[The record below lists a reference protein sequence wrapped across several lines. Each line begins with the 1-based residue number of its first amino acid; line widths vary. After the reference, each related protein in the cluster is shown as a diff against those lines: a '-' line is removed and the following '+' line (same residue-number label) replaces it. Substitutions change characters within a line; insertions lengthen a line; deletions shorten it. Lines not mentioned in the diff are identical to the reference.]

1 MYNIVKEQEARYK
14 FASKIVTGKVLDI
27 SYGKFMAYS
36 GAKILLDGGASEVW
50 NYDISDEKSLDVRKY
65 RNGSIQFQHFN
76 TDILDEKFNSIILF
90 ESAYTIHGLSSSVN
104 NFSKLLN
111 ENGVFIISVFNR
123 EFNDTYYFSNIK
135 NVEGLTK
142 NQFGVILA
150 NIFPNVTFYSQ
161 LLPLKRDILVTCLHY
176 YSFIKQLIRN
186 TMGTILLIFD
196 KKSTF
201 YKVRLQKT
209 ISKVNKLS
217 ENIYDRIFDKDFE
230 PILFEDNHKPTY
242 FIAICKK

>member
-27 SYGKFMAYS
+27 SYGKFMAYF

-50 NYDISDEKSLDVRKY
+50 NYDISDEKSLDVRKHH
-65 RNGSIQFQHFN
+65 NGNIQFQHFN
-76 TDILDEKFNSIILF
+76 KDILDEKFDSIILF
-90 ESAYTIHGLSSSVN
+90 ESAYAIHDLSSNIN
-104 NFSKLLN
+104 NFSKMLN
-111 ENGVFIISVFNR
+111 ENGVFVISVFNR

-135 NVEGLTK
+135 NVEGFTK
-142 NQFGVILA
+142 NQFGMILT
-150 NIFPNVTFYSQ
+150 NIFHNVTFYSQ
-161 LLPLKRDILVTCLHY
+161 LLPLKRDLLVTGLHY
-176 YSFIKQLIRN
+176 YSFMKQLIRN
-186 TMGTILLIFD
+186 TMGNILLIFD

-201 YKVRLQKT
+201 YKIRLQKT
-209 ISKVNKLS
+209 ISRVTKLS
-217 ENIYDRIFDKDFE
+217 ENIHDGIFDKEFE

>member
-1 MYNIVKEQEARYK
+1 MHNIVIEQEARYK

-27 SYGKFMAYS
+27 SYGKFMAYY

-50 NYDISDEKSLDVRKY
+50 NYDISNEKSLDVRKY
-65 RNGSIQFQHFN
+65 HNGNIQFQHFN
-76 TDILDEKFNSIILF
+76 KNMLDEKFDSIILF
-90 ESAYTIHGLSSSVN
+90 ESAYMMHDLSSNIN
-104 NFSKLLN
+104 NFSQMIN
-111 ENGVFIISVFNR
+111 DNGVFVISVFNR

-135 NVEGLTK
+135 NVEGFTK
-142 NQFGVILA
+142 NQFSIMLT

-161 LLPLKRDILVTCLHY
+161 LLPLKTDLFVIVLHY
-176 YSFIKQLIRN
+176 YSFMKQLIRK
-186 TMGTILLIFD
+186 TMGSILLIFD

-201 YKVRLQKT
+201 YKIRLQKS
-209 ISKVNKLS
+209 ISRVNKLS
-217 ENIYDRIFDKDFE
+217 ENIYDRIFDKKYE